1 MNIVP
6 AVVALDV
13 ETTGLNPL
21 NGDRIIEISLIE
33 IAEDGKVVDKFSSLI
48 NPDREIPAE
57 TSSINGITDDMVGD
71 APYFR
76 DIALKIF
83 NFMEN
88 KTILIHNADF
98 DREFL
103 QAEFN
108 RCGMD
113 FPKVNGII
121 DTLCIARRDFNF
133 PGNSL
138 SRIACYYNIDIT
150 GLHRAEADA
159 MIAYKIYRKFC
170 ESTCGNGPRKNKL
183 DKNNNML

>member
-1 MNIVP
+1 MIDTMNSVP

-13 ETTGLNPL
+13 ETTGLNPY
-21 NGDRIIEISLIE
+21 NSDRIIEISLLE
-33 IAEDGKVVDKFSSLI
+33 IAEDGRVIDKFSSLI

-57 TSSINGITDDMVGD
+57 VCCINGITDDMVKT

-83 NFMEN
+83 NFIEN
-88 KTILIHNADF
+88 KTLLIHNADF
-98 DREFL
+98 DKQFLEEEFK
-103 QAEFN
+103 

-121 DTLCIARRDFNF
+121 DTLSIARRDFNF

-138 SRIACYYNIDIT
+138 SKIACYYNMDT
-150 GLHRAEADA
+150 SGLHRAEVDA
-159 MIAYKIYRKFC
+159 MTAYKIYRKFC
-170 ESTCGNGPRKNKL
+170 EAGCGNNPWEK
-183 DKNNNML
+183 